1 MKTRW
6 DARSFARRLASLA
19 CSTRVHRV
27 SAPPLPN
34 FDFLGRINMSEKN
47 SRRGFLK
54 QSMAATA
61 GAALGFRFEEINLEA
76 QAARKGQETES
87 STAKGSLPM
96 GKIGSLKM
104 SRVFCG
110 GNLTSGIAHSRD
122 MIYVSS
128 LLRSYFT
135 DRKVF
140 ETWQLCEE
148 QGINTAILRLDDHV
162 LRLLNKYWREV
173 GGKMQWIAQV
183 MVTEQD
189 IRTAPLQAI
198 DQGALGVF
206 VHGGVADSFVTEG
219 KVDLLGKT
227 VELIKDNNVL
237 AGLAGHALEVP
248 MSCEKSRRS
257 GGFLREDAQQRKLL
271 DGRAP
276 HRSRPP
282 LETSPPRNVGAARI
296 GSKFA
301 RQHVVHYSGADCGLY
316 ENRQE
321 TLDRLQSVGRGCHP
335 PEGGIPV
342 CFPEWCRLYLRG
354 DVRFPGE

>member
-1 MKTRW
+1 
-6 DARSFARRLASLA
+6 
-19 CSTRVHRV
+19 
-27 SAPPLPN
+27 
-34 FDFLGRINMSEKN
+34 MSEKN

-87 STAKGSLPM
+87 VTASGSLPM

-135 DRKVF
+135 DKKVF

-189 IRTAPLQAI
+189 LRTAPLQAI

-248 MSCEKSRRS
+248 MSCEKAGVPVDFYVKTLNS
-257 GGFLREDAQQRKLL
+257 GNYWTAGPRIARDPNWKPAPPAALVQPELDANLHDNMWCTTPEQTVAFMKTVKKPWIAYKVLGAGAIHPKEGFQYAFQNGADFICVGMFDFQVNENVAI
-271 DGRAP
+271 A
-276 HRSRPP
+276 
-282 LETSPPRNVGAARI
+282 RNVL
-296 GSKFA
+296 
-301 RQHVVHYSGADCGLY
+301 SGAL
-316 ENRQE
+316 ERQ
-321 TLDRLQSVGRGCHP
+321 RPWQA
-335 PEGGIPV
+335 
-342 CFPEWCRLYLRG
+342 
-354 DVRFPGE
+354 